1 MKKFLLL
8 LAAIC
13 YASCKTT
20 CDAVEPANATV
31 CHNAELEKT
40 DENQCCFLKKD
51 AVLSCHEFA
60 KNLTAD
66 QVKEKNPEY
75 KDYEIDCPYKG
86 GDKPS
91 SSNYLK
97 AGFLLVAMLL
107 L

>member
-13 YASCKTT
+13 YASCVTT
-20 CDAVEPANATV
+20 CDAVEPTNATT
-31 CHNAELEKT
+31 CHNAELEKK
-40 DENQCCFLKKD
+40 DDDQCCFLKKD
-51 AVLSCHEFA
+51 TALSCHEFI
-60 KNLTAD
+60 KNITAD
-66 QVKEKNPEY
+66 EVKEKNPEY

-86 GDKPS
+86 GDRPS

>member
-13 YASCKTT
+13 YVSCKTT
-20 CDAVEPANATV
+20 CDAIEVANVTS
-31 CHNAELEKT
+31 CHNAELEK
-40 DENQCCFLKKD
+40 ENDDQCCFLKKGD
-51 AVLSCHEFA
+51 ALSCHEFL

-66 QVKEKNPEY
+66 DVKAQFPDY

>member
-31 CHNAELEKT
+31 CHNAELENKT
-40 DENQCCFLKKD
+40 DDQCCFLKKGE
-51 AVLSCHEFA
+51 ALSCKEVV
-60 KNLTAD
+60 KNITAD
-66 QVKEKNPEY
+66 EVKQKFPDL

-86 GDKPS
+86 GDRPS

>member
-13 YASCKTT
+13 FASCKTT
-20 CDAVEPANATV
+20 CDGIEEANVTS
-31 CHNAELEKT
+31 CKNAELDKK
-40 DENQCCFLKKD
+40 DDDQCCFVKNGTVTSCKEFLK
-51 AVLSCHEFA
+51 
-60 KNLTAD
+60 NITAD
-66 QVKEKNPEY
+66 EIKAKFPEY
-75 KDYEIDCPYKG
+75 KNLELDCPYKG
-86 GDKPS
+86 EDRPS